1 LKYDYALDKINQQ
14 SFDATETTLN
24 FIMIAF
30 NLMSLFKQVIIKDKI
45 RPTLKT
51 IRYSCL
57 AIGSYITKN
66 GRDRILKMSLNI
78 KRRSW
83 ITRLWENAGGIE
95 PPFIN
100 ILKE

>member
-1 LKYDYALDKINQQ
+1 MKFDYVLDKINQH

-30 NLMSLFKQVIIKDKI
+30 NLMSLFKQAVLKDKI

-57 AIGSYITKN
+57 AIGSYIIKN
-66 GRDRILKMSLNI
+66 GRERILKMSLNI

-83 ITRLWENAGGIE
+83 ITQLWENAAGIQ

-100 ILKE
+100 IPID